1 MDNNLLRLKSY
12 LRGEMSESAR
22 IEFEAALRTDDAL
35 KKAAIQYALGGIP
48 LPGVDH
54 EIDELVQ
61 KVRDQTGPGSAP
73 PRLSL
78 AERIRYWMYGAGAI
92 PIVAL
97 ILLFVIG
104 ATALYVY
111 RPLSSNQLITDYY
124 IDPGCQEKAG
134 KGDTATNQAY
144 LLQAMAASNLCNTD
158 REAGKKI
165 LLELAGKQDS
175 FNIANYYL
183 AHWYLYNRQF
193 TEAIPAYEH
202 CLKAQNQNT
211 LSSKFGKDLNEL
223 KFNYL
228 LAKMGHAP
236 KPADILPELKAFLAA
251 APPKSVVFRRADKLR
266 IALENPLRKI
276 GWN

>member
-1 MDNNLLRLKSY
+1 MQNNLLRLKSY

-35 KKAAIQYALGGIP
+35 KKVAIEYALGGIR
-48 LPGVDH
+48 LPDADH
-54 EIDELVQ
+54 EIEELVQ
-61 KVRDQTGPGSAP
+61 KVRDQTGPKSAP
-73 PRLSL
+73 PSLSL
-78 AERIRYWMYGAGAI
+78 AERIRFGLYGAGMI
-92 PIVAL
+92 PIVVL
-97 ILLFVIG
+97 VFLFGIG
-104 ATALYVY
+104 ATALFIY
-111 RPLSSNQLITDYY
+111 RPIPGNQLITDYY
-124 IDPGCQEKAG
+124 IDPGCQEIAG
-134 KGDTATNQAY
+134 KDTTTNQAY
-144 LLQAMAASNLCNTD
+144 LLQAKAASSLCNTD
-158 REAGKKI
+158 REAGKKM

-193 TEAIPAYEH
+193 TEAIPAYEV
-202 CLKAQNQNT
+202 CLKVQNQNT

-236 KPADILPELKAFLAA
+236 KPANILPELKAFLAA
-251 APPKSVVFRRADKLR
+251 VPPKSVVFRKADKLR
-266 IALENPLRKI
+266 IALENPLRSI